1 MNTSS
6 PSLPRG
12 RNSTVRGS
20 VTTQALLSIIN
31 IHTTIKKHKLIISE
45 CYYIRNKMYLQK
57 KCCLPAMTTV
67 AEEEDEAR
75 QTERSQWE
83 GVEEMGEQEG

>member
-1 MNTSS
+1 
-6 PSLPRG
+6 
-12 RNSTVRGS
+12 
-20 VTTQALLSIIN
+20 
-31 IHTTIKKHKLIISE
+31 
-45 CYYIRNKMYLQK
+45 
-57 KCCLPAMTTV
+57 MTTV